1 MFRNCTSLREA
12 PYLPAVD
19 LTTRCYKD
27 MFSNCY
33 ALNSIKLAY
42 TGSFNRND
50 YAFEDWHYNVSAA
63 GTFYY
68 NGSDT
73 TRGTS
78 AIPANWTIQTF

>member
-1 MFRNCTSLREA
+1 
-12 PYLPAVD
+12 
-19 LTTRCYKD
+19 

-78 AIPANWTIQTF
+78 AIQLDNSDLLTFDIEDTIT